1 MNSKQ
6 FENELTDNI
15 LNYWT
20 KRVYDPKQERF
31 LGYIGPDEQADPD
44 APLGVVLV
52 SRILWTFSSVYALYP
67 TAIYRKMADEAYRT
81 LTELFWDNGNGGVY
95 WLVKPEGEPSDSSK
109 QFYGQA
115 FALYAFA
122 EYARIF
128 NHAPSRQL
136 AVSLFHLIEGYGF
149 DSQFGGYF
157 EAMTTDWSAKSADY
171 ITPKGDRMNKSM
183 NTHLHILEAYTNLYR
198 VSPEDDLK
206 DKIAGLLEIFTTK
219 IINPA
224 NHHFHMFFDYDWS
237 VQSTAISY
245 GHDIEGSWLLWEA
258 AEVLGDRHLAES
270 LKPLVIR
277 MAEAVAEQAV
287 DPEGGLYNESD
298 QDHWDKNFH
307 WWPQSEAVVG
317 FYNAWQL
324 TGNEQFRAKAEKAW
338 SFIRK
343 YQVDQVNGE
352 WFGWITPQYTVR
364 PMARVSAWKCP
375 YHNGRMC
382 MEMIR
387 RMKE

>member
-20 KRVYDPKQERF
+20 KRVYDPKRERF

-52 SRILWTFSSVYALYP
+52 SRILWTFSSAYALYP

-157 EAMTTDWSAKSADY
+157 EAMTTDWSAK
-171 ITPKGDRMNKSM
+171 
-183 NTHLHILEAYTNLYR
+183 
-198 VSPEDDLK
+198 
-206 DKIAGLLEIFTTK
+206 
-219 IINPA
+219 
-224 NHHFHMFFDYDWS
+224 
-237 VQSTAISY
+237 
-245 GHDIEGSWLLWEA
+245 
-258 AEVLGDRHLAES
+258 
-270 LKPLVIR
+270 
-277 MAEAVAEQAV
+277 
-287 DPEGGLYNESD
+287 
-298 QDHWDKNFH
+298 
-307 WWPQSEAVVG
+307 
-317 FYNAWQL
+317 
-324 TGNEQFRAKAEKAW
+324 
-338 SFIRK
+338 
-343 YQVDQVNGE
+343 
-352 WFGWITPQYTVR
+352 
-364 PMARVSAWKCP
+364 
-375 YHNGRMC
+375 
-382 MEMIR
+382 
-387 RMKE
+387 